1 MINMKIVSG
10 IRPTGNIHLGNYL
23 GAIKQW
29 KELQKKHDCV
39 FFVADLHSQ
48 NNCKEAA
55 VTKMQLRNCGV
66 SNEFIWF
73 ESDFKAEILELY
85 HDLSF
90 QVPTSWL
97 NRMTQFKDKS
107 RTEET
112 TLALLSYPVLMAADI
127 FYFGGT
133 HIPIGDD
140 QKQHI
145 EFVRDLA
152 QRTGHVMPEPI
163 IGQYPRIM
171 SLTDGTKK
179 MSKSDPNDMSR
190 INLSDS
196 ADVIRLKIMKAKSAS
211 DVSDVTPEMT
221 NLWNIF
227 YACGGAE
234 DSDFSK
240 VKDFKLELAELIVK
254 EIYDQARNKE

>member
-1 MINMKIVSG
+1 MMKIVSG

-29 KELQKKHDCV
+29 KELQKKHDCI

-48 NNCKEAA
+48 YSCKEAA
-55 VTKMQLRNCGV
+55 ATKMQLRNCGV

-73 ESDFKAEILELY
+73 ESDFKEEILGLY

-90 QVPTSWL
+90 KVPIGWL

-107 RTEET
+107 QTEEA
-112 TLALLSYPVLMAADI
+112 TLALLSYPILMAADI

-145 EFVRDLA
+145 EFARDLA
-152 QRTGHVMPEPI
+152 QRTGHTVPEPI

-179 MSKSDPNDMSR
+179 MSKSDSNDMSR
-190 INLSDS
+190 INLSDKP
-196 ADVIRLKIMKAKSAS
+196 DVIRQKIMKAKSANS
-211 DVSDVTPEMT
+211 LEDVTPEMN
-221 NLWNIF
+221 NLFKIHT
-227 YACGGAE
+227 ACRGKT
-234 DSDFSK
+234 FSSNK
-240 VKDFKLELAELIVK
+240 VKDFKEELAELIIK
-254 EIYDQARNKE
+254 EITQ